1 MKVAVYSGSFNPLH
15 IGHLAIIKHLIGEG
29 GFDCVY
35 LVVSPKNPLKD
46 NIRGESGRDRLS
58 AAIEA
63 VRRHFGS
70 ESHQVKVDDIE
81 ISMPEP
87 HYTVRTLRALKE
99 REPDNS
105 FTLIIGGD
113 NLASFRRWKE
123 YDSILLE
130 FGIAVFPREGV
141 DCIAEKKSL
150 TSENESYMISLLDS
164 PLVNISSTEIRNS
177 ISAGQDMSMWL
188 M

>member
-15 IGHLAIIKHLIGEG
+15 IGHLTIIKHLIEKG

-35 LVVSPKNPLKD
+35 LVVSPKNPLKE
-46 NIRGESGRDRLS
+46 NISGETGKDRLN
-58 AAIEA
+58 AATDA

-81 ISMPEP
+81 INMPEP

-99 REPDNS
+99 REPDNR

-123 YDSILLE
+123 YESILLE
-130 FGIAVFPREGV
+130 FGIAVFPRKGV
-141 DCIAEKKSL
+141 DCMAEMKSL
-150 TSENESYMISLLDS
+150 TSENESYMIRLLDA
-164 PLVNISSTEIRNS
+164 PVVNISSTEIRDS
-177 ISAGQDMSMWL
+177 ITAGQDVSMWL